1 MLPCGQVLQG
11 RYQLKQNL
19 GENASRQTW
28 LATDLEVSDAENSR
42 IIVKLLTFGGQ
53 FQWENLKLFE
63 REAQVLKQLN
73 YLQIPKY
80 RDYFCID
87 DRLLY
92 FCLVQEYISGSSL
105 KELLNQGKNLHHS
118 NYTNK

>member
-1 MLPCGQVLQG
+1 MLHCGQVLQG
-11 RYQLKQNL
+11 RYQLGQNL

-73 YLQIPKY
+73 HSQIPTY

-92 FCLVQEYISGSSL
+92 FGLVQECISGSSL
-105 KELLNQGKNLHHS
+105 KELLNQRKKFTSQQLH
-118 NYTNK
+118 K